1 MPFLIFSN
9 IFAVCRDHN
18 IEAFTSSRCVPER
31 VTQWRLNYFRRQL
44 YEITYSHFLKTRA
57 DMRDMSPELCEDM
70 GLDSDDE
77 EGDIAL
83 GRWPEYFE
91 VN

>member
-1 MPFLIFSN
+1 
-9 IFAVCRDHN
+9 
-18 IEAFTSSRCVPER
+18 
-31 VTQWRLNYFRRQL
+31 
-44 YEITYSHFLKTRA
+44 
-57 DMRDMSPELCEDM
+57 MRDMSPELCEDM